1 MLTAIRETLRTLRQS
16 PLQTF
21 LSVLGVVIGVAAL
34 TAMLAMIDGLQNFA
48 EDQLAA
54 RRSVR
59 NISVRPV
66 RSHRIDGISVP
77 YDTVVTFTPE
87 LIGELAETLPSET
100 HTQLAAQGGSLVKTP
115 SGGELGL
122 SYEAV
127 TLPATSTIGDRLVAG
142 DSLTVAQANDPV
154 ALVST
159 AVAERWLDGDTTWQ
173 DLIGQNLYLAA
184 DTFNILGVVRDGPDD
199 LYAQIPFAT
208 RPNPEREFVGLTI
221 AVDDREQVGAV
232 EEQVNTWFTERYP
245 THPEPVEVQAYTN
258 ILKDIQDGINLFR
271 AVMGFLIGI
280 AVVVGGVGVMN
291 VLLMSIA
298 ERTPEIGIRK
308 AVGADRKSIV
318 RQFLAESITIS
329 TIGSGL
335 GMLLGALIA
344 LAAGP
349 VITLLAD
356 GEFSLSASFSLTSL
370 VIIAVTTLLIGV
382 VFGVYPARKAA
393 GLDPVEAIRR

>member
-59 NISVRPV
+59 NVMARPV
-66 RSHRIDGISVP
+66 RYHRVDGISVP

-87 LIGELAETLPSET
+87 LIAELAADLPDGT
-100 HTQLAAQGGSLVKTP
+100 QTQLSTRGGQLVKTP
-115 SGGELGL
+115 SGGQMGLG
-122 SYEAV
+122 YEA
-127 TLPATSTIGDRLVAG
+127 TSLPALNQLGNGLAAG
-142 DSLTVAQANDPV
+142 NDLTEAYADQSV
-154 ALVST
+154 ALITT
-159 AVAERWLDGDTTWQ
+159 AVAERLLAGDTTW
-173 DLIGQNLYLAA
+173 LSVIGQELHLGS
-184 DTFNILGVVRDGPDD
+184 DTFSIIGVVRDEPDN
-199 LYAQIPFAT
+199 LTARLPFAT
-208 RPNPEREFVGLTI
+208 RPGPGDDFVELTI
-221 AVDDREQVGAV
+221 AVEDRQQVGVV
-232 EEQVNTWFTERYP
+232 EEQVKEWFAGRYP
-245 THPEPVEVQAYTN
+245 THPDPVEVQAYTN
-258 ILKDIQDGINLFR
+258 ILKDIQEGINLFR

-308 AVGADRKSIV
+308 AVGADRRSIV

-335 GMLLGALIA
+335 GMVLGALIA

-356 GEFSLSASFSLTSL
+356 GEFSISASFSLTSL